1 MNGRVP
7 QPLQRRPMELGAIPL
22 MLSQPVAWVARI
34 QALHVG
40 IALGL
45 RQNGGAG
52 NAQAT
57 RIAFDEGSLRNIE
70 LRKFKSKVG

>member
-1 MNGRVP
+1 MSLCAV
-7 QPLQRRPMELGAIPL
+7 AL

-34 QALHVG
+34 QALHVR

-45 RQNGGAG
+45 RQNGGTG

-57 RIAFDEGSLRNIE
+57 RIAFDEGCLRNIE
-70 LRKFKSKVG
+70 LRKFESKVG